1 MTSFVSPRG
10 FLKNTISCSTFI
22 NTFNKPLNGCAMPV
36 NDVFALNF
44 IIK

>member
-1 MTSFVSPRG
+1 MTSFVSLRG
-10 FLKNTISCSTFI
+10 LLKNAISC
-22 NTFNKPLNGCAMPV
+22 NTFNKPLNGCAMPA